1 MSPPPSFAPNRAPA
15 TIVNLNQFLSPAAAL
30 GAAATLGVADFTGG
44 VAGRRTPPASV
55 AIGIEA
61 VGLVALPLAIWLL
74 PGRLDLVA
82 ALLAFTGGVTGGL
95 GLIAFY
101 RAMSLSLIGVVA
113 PITAVVAAALPTA
126 VGVMTGERLHPGQIA
141 GIAIGLVAIGLI
153 NGVGRGS
160 THSTRTA
167 VGLAVFAGVGFGL
180 FFVLFH
186 AGSGAGVTAFVS
198 GRVGSAL
205 AALGFAL
212 VSGVSPLP
220 RRGTWRL
227 LAVGGTLDGAGVVLY
242 LYATFHG
249 LLSLSALLT
258 SFYPAF
264 TILCARVFLKER
276 MTTIQAAGAV
286 FAVVAVAL
294 IAAA

>member
-1 MSPPPSFAPNRAPA
+1 M
-15 TIVNLNQFLSPAAAL
+15 
-30 GAAATLGVADFTGG
+30 G
-44 VAGRRTPPASV
+44 
-55 AIGIEA
+55 
-61 VGLVALPLAIWLL
+61 
-74 PGRLDLVA
+74 
-82 ALLAFTGGVTGGL
+82 
-95 GLIAFY
+95 
-101 RAMSLSLIGVVA
+101 GVVA
-113 PITAVVAAALPTA
+113 VTAFVGAALPTA
-126 VGVMTGERLHPGQIA
+126 VGVMTGERLHAGEIA

-160 THSTRTA
+160 TRGTRTA
-167 VGLAVFAGVGFGL
+167 VGLAVLAGIGFGL
-180 FFVLFH
+180 FFILFH

-198 GRVGSAL
+198 GRVGSAV

-227 LAVGGTLDGAGVVLY
+227 LAMGGTLDGAGVVLY

-264 TILCARVFLKER
+264 TVLCARLFIKER
-276 MTTIQAAGAV
+276 MTAMQAAGAV
-286 FAVVAVAL
+286 GVDPVQPGIEKPERTVGLVGDGVDRRPLRRRRARACDLDPVRRETRIEAL
-294 IAAA
+294 IDIGQADHRRVVRNVRQAACRQSVGDGC